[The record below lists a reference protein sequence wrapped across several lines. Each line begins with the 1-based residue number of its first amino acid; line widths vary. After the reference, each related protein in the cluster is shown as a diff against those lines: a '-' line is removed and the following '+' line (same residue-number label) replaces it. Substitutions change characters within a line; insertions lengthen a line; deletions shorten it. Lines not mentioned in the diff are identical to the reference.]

1 MTAVAF
7 GVGLFATEPVEK
19 MVELAQLAESVGFDS
34 VWIGDSHLIWREPY
48 VTMTACALG
57 TSRVRLGTGVT
68 NPLTRDVSVT
78 ASGFLALQE
87 LTRGRMALGIGLGDS
102 AVRTMGARP
111 VTLKTLESAIDQ
123 IRRLH
128 RGETVQTPSGAQ
140 RLLAAGGTLV
150 PIYVAG
156 SGPRLL
162 ELGGRV
168 ADGVI
173 VLVGVDPRFV
183 EAGVAQVRGGVGA
196 AGRSPEGVRTVL
208 WVPYAMGGDRASL
221 AAVKSHIARIIIRP
235 LPVELDAAERE
246 VAGRIKTEYD
256 YYKHM
261 DVQSDHGRLVPDSFV
276 ERWALAADGAACAET
291 VRRVAGLGVDEVAII
306 PYAPPGMDRTEVIR
320 AFARDVMARV
330 RER

>member
-1 MTAVAF
+1 MTTVSF

-19 MVELAQLAESVGFDS
+19 MVKLAQLAESLGFES

-111 VTLKTLESAIDQ
+111 VTLKTLEEAIDQ

-128 RGETVQTPSGAQ
+128 RGETVQAASGPQ
-140 RLLAAGGTLV
+140 RLLAAGGATV
-150 PIYVAG
+150 PIYIAG

-173 VLVGVDPRFV
+173 ILVGVDPRFV
-183 EAGVAQVRGGVGA
+183 EAGVAQVRRGAAA
-196 AGRSPEGVRTVL
+196 AGRSPDSVRTVL
-208 WVPYAMGGDRASL
+208 WVPYAMGGDTASL

-235 LPVELDAAERE
+235 LPVELDATERD
-246 VAGRIKTEYD
+246 VAGRIKAEYD

-261 DVQSDHGRLVPDSFV
+261 DLQSDHGRLVPDSFV
-276 ERWALAADGAACAET
+276 SRWALAADGATCAEA
-291 VRRVAGLGVDEVAII
+291 VRRTASLGVDEVAII
-306 PYAPPGMDRTEVIR
+306 PYAPPGVDRTEVIT
-320 AFARDVMARV
+320 AFAREVIARV
-330 RER
+330 RRP

>member
-1 MTAVAF
+1 MTMMSF

-19 MVELAQLAESVGFDS
+19 MVKLAQLAESLGFES

-68 NPLTRDVSVT
+68 NPLNRDVSVT

-111 VTLKTLESAIDQ
+111 VTLKTLEGAIDQ

-128 RGETVQTPSGAQ
+128 GGETVPTPSGPQ
-140 RLLAAGGTLV
+140 RLLAASGTSV
-150 PIYVAG
+150 PIYIAG

-162 ELGGRV
+162 ELGGRI

-173 VLVGVDPRFV
+173 ILVGVDPRFV
-183 EAGVAQVRGGVGA
+183 DAGVAQVRRGAAA
-196 AGRSPEGVRTVL
+196 AGRSPDAVRTVL
-208 WVPYAMGGDRASL
+208 WVPYAMGGDTASL

-235 LPVELDAAERE
+235 LPVELDAMEND
-246 VAGRIKTEYD
+246 VAGRIKAEYD

-276 ERWALAADGAACAET
+276 GRWALAADGATCAEA
-291 VRRVAGLGVDEVAII
+291 VRQAARLGVDEVAII
-306 PYAPPGMDRTEVIR
+306 PYAPPGVDRTEVIS
-320 AFARDVMARV
+320 AFARDVIARV
-330 RER
+330 RQS